1 MQCRFVAPPRKSCR
15 LDCPGV
21 EARGYSKL
29 GANLPLVNQSLRCM
43 PVIAA
48 SPAIGGDKVGAHGW
62 VARSTFSDRFALP
75 HTTQPRRRGPV
86 RLPPILDEASRS
98 FGASRPKALVRY
110 PRGGEAPAG
119 QWLCSRVGFLPL
131 VVRTPTRQRASHW
144 FSVAEAS
151 ASCCLS
157 SSFKRGLAQFSQAF
171 LQAPS
176 PILHP

>member
-98 FGASRPKALVRY
+98 FGTKSSEGIGPI
-110 PRGGEAPAG
+110 
-119 QWLCSRVGFLPL
+119 
-131 VVRTPTRQRASHW
+131 
-144 FSVAEAS
+144 S
-151 ASCCLS
+151 ARRRSPS
-157 SSFKRGLAQFSQAF
+157 GHDKR
-171 LQAPS
+171 
-176 PILHP
+176 